1 VIWALLA
8 LLGIPIWLI
17 VGMLVGIVLTRRAFK
32 QQPGIFAVA
41 VRKDGGD
48 KWPRQPTY
56 GRLVHDVL
64 VLNRG
69 AAFLRVEIHAIAAV
83 EQLDIGEGPKS
94 PAAAVGR
101 LVTLDDG
108 TRLELA
114 LADADATR
122 LDAASGL
129 TPSDT

>member
-1 VIWALLA
+1 MIWALLA

-17 VGMLVGIVLTRRAFK
+17 AGVLIGIVLTRRAF
-32 QQPGIFAVA
+32 QRQPGVFPVA
-41 VRKDGGD
+41 VRKENSD
-48 KWPRQPTY
+48 KWPRQSTY

-83 EQLDIGEGPKS
+83 DELDIGDGPKS
-94 PAAAVGR
+94 PVAAVGR

-114 LADADATR
+114 LAAADATR
-122 LDAASGL
+122 LDAASGI
-129 TPSDT
+129 TPSDR